1 MSKNKLIN
9 VAVIGNPKSG
19 KTFVIDAIV
28 RILNQ
33 IDKIHK
39 SDRII
44 SNKEVSTNKDLA
56 KILKD
61 YKIINELNDSIS
73 NSDLINNLNFLSQDI
88 VSANIHNPDKIKT
101 PNGNNLFWT
110 ELILKNNESHT
121 HAGIL
126 TFMNIPGEAFKFLF
140 DAIDGDNNPQ
150 LKTPSTLLNEIKC
163 KNFFKYGFEENN
175 SILWDT
181 FEKSYKKLFTKF
193 DNQENITKLNDLK
206 KYFYSWIYTKYATD
220 IICCNQIPDLK
231 TDIVTNNISTEELR
245 NLSKDA
251 NFYYTITKSDE
262 YFDQLVDAKTNDDL
276 DKFYI
281 SCFKKLEEQSNK
293 DDYCKFF
300 NETFSGAFRDKSK
313 DSYYKYLIS
322 SCIYHNPN
330 ENFTFRKLTK
340 DSWTKASNG
349 NRISL
354 GVKQLISTIFYN
366 NKFSVDELGNL
377 VIYDEF
383 LRNMY
388 YSK

>member
-73 NSDLINNLNFLSQDI
+73 NSDLIHNLNFLSQDI

-181 FEKSYKKLFTKF
+181 FEKSYKKL
-193 DNQENITKLNDLK
+193 
-206 KYFYSWIYTKYATD
+206 
-220 IICCNQIPDLK
+220 C
-231 TDIVTNNISTEELR
+231 
-245 NLSKDA
+245 
-251 NFYYTITKSDE
+251 
-262 YFDQLVDAKTNDDL
+262 
-276 DKFYI
+276 
-281 SCFKKLEEQSNK
+281 
-293 DDYCKFF
+293 
-300 NETFSGAFRDKSK
+300 
-313 DSYYKYLIS
+313 
-322 SCIYHNPN
+322 
-330 ENFTFRKLTK
+330 
-340 DSWTKASNG
+340 
-349 NRISL
+349 
-354 GVKQLISTIFYN
+354 
-366 NKFSVDELGNL
+366 
-377 VIYDEF
+377 
-383 LRNMY
+383 
-388 YSK
+388 